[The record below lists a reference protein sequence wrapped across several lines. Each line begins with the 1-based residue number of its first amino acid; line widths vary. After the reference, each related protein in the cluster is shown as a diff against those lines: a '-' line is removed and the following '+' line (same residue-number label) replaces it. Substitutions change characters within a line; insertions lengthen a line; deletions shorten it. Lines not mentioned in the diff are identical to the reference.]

1 MLINMTMLIFAQ
13 TLFYLTVSFAI
24 IALSVLFG
32 LITYHLMRITRD
44 LSKISNNFSEASDD
58 LRDKLEEVLE
68 RLSEIPF
75 LSAFLQ
81 SKPSAKNR
89 KKGRE

>member
-1 MLINMTMLIFAQ
+1 MLIFSQ

-24 IALSVLFG
+24 IALSILFG
-32 LITYHLMRITRD
+32 LIAYNLMRITKD

-58 LRDKLEEVLE
+58 LREKLEEVLE
-68 RLSEIPF
+68 EVLEQLYEIPVLSSF
-75 LSAFLQ
+75 LRKRAPTKHS
-81 SKPSAKNR
+81 

>member
-1 MLINMTMLIFAQ
+1 MLIFAQ

-24 IALSVLFG
+24 IALSILTG
-32 LITYHLMRITRD
+32 LIAYNLMKITKD
-44 LSKISNNFSEASDD
+44 LSRISNNFSEASGD
-58 LRDKLEEVLE
+58 LKDKLEEVLE

-75 LSAFLQ
+75 LSSFLRTRT
-81 SKPSAKNR
+81 SGKHH

>member
-1 MLINMTMLIFAQ
+1 MMMLIFSQ

-32 LITYHLMRITRD
+32 VIAYHLMKITKD
-44 LSKISNNFSEASDD
+44 LSKISNNLGEASDD
-58 LRDKLEEVLE
+58 LREQIEATLEKL
-68 RLSEIPF
+68 SSIPF
-75 LSAFLQ
+75 LSSFLRKE
-81 SKPSAKNR
+81 SPKKHN

>member
-1 MLINMTMLIFAQ
+1 MTMLIFSQ

-24 IALSVLFG
+24 IALSALCG
-32 LITYHLMRITRD
+32 LIAYNLMKITRD

-58 LRDKLEEVLE
+58 LREKLEEVLDQ
-68 RLSEIPF
+68 LSEIPI
-75 LSAFLQ
+75 LSAFLRKQ
-81 SKPSAKNR
+81 PSSKNR

>member
-1 MLINMTMLIFAQ
+1 MTMLIFSQ

-24 IALSVLFG
+24 IALSVLLG
-32 LITYHLMRITRD
+32 LIAYNLMRITKD

-58 LRDKLEEVLE
+58 LREKLDEVLE
-68 RLSEIPF
+68 RLSEVPF

-81 SKPSAKNR
+81 SKGSGKGR